1 MRNTGKQRKKRSREK
16 DIIIP
21 RRILSVI
28 MALVLCVGLYP
39 AWAYAEESV
48 SGPCVHHRSH
58 TRDCG
63 YKEAEPGHECAHAH
77 TEDCYRTV
85 EEEDGST
92 AERLDCHHEHDD
104 TCGYIPESEDG
115 EGSPCTYECRICP
128 VEELIAALPDAADIR
143 SDNADGVQAQLEE
156 ILALYRELAE
166 DEQGEI
172 DLSRCYALQEVLDG
186 ANDSDPAAGE
196 VSVDYREAA
205 WDGGSSKVAFA
216 TKTAENCTV
225 VADSAGAVTWTAG
238 WYAVNGSVTI
248 SEPVTVSGAVNLI
261 LTDGCVLNAEKGIV
275 VTTGNSLAIYAQ
287 SENGGTLNATGASV
301 VDRENYIYYAA
312 AGIGGS
318 TTSFDSGNITIH
330 GGIINATGGVAN
342 DNLGKPNLG
351 GAGIGGGSTNYG
363 KGGDSGA
370 VTIYG
375 GTITADSGEGNT
387 TGAGIGGGGENGGS
401 ANSITIYGGSITAT
415 SHSDITGGA
424 GIGGGSGQ
432 TNGGTGNITIHGGTV
447 RATGSERGAGIGG
460 GGAGIGANYASGSGT
475 VNISGGTV
483 TAVGGIYAAGI
494 GGGGG
499 YSAEFMGNTVTCT
512 GGTGTVNITGGIVD
526 AKGGEG
532 NASGD
537 YAGDPIGNGGNASG
551 TAAVTKTTGIVFENG
566 AGTVYGDV
574 TLDGNYAV
582 PAGCSLHIPAGASLS
597 GSGTLTGGGTFTT
610 ENLTEDMVSVP
621 DGIYYNGKD
630 RTEEIAGKVAV
641 DGGITLCGKTFA
653 VSGWKVEVAKTDDLT
668 YTATYT
674 NESDSANTFMKTIAL
689 RQSGTQFVGSG
700 VAKTYKD
707 NTECANFTAGD
718 TITVRAT
725 PTATG
730 AAPRKAARLQG
741 GFGEPA
747 AGQMA
752 VSVDSTQVSE
762 AASAGADG
770 SYTMTVSAADVL
782 RQGQKGQD
790 GKFTLTVKFV
800 ENNNMA
806 GAETA
811 VKVTVVPDPLTADMV
826 TLSAAGA
833 IYNGAEQKPTIT
845 VKGGGVSLTEG
856 TDYDIIYSSRDFT
869 NAGTVQITVTG
880 KGIYAGTVKKTFA
893 IEKAAP
899 TVAWAKDEITV
910 AYTGQPANVK
920 PTVTLVNNQ
929 TYSGAI
935 HYEYGNY
942 SGSALPTNAGTYK
955 IKAGIAEQENYKAA
969 VSEWL
974 TLRIDKASAPAIT
987 YPAAGGITYGQRLSD
1002 SALTGGSTKY
1012 GTFAWESGGAVPTV
1026 NNTGYTVVFTAS
1038 EETEQ
1043 NYEAITDVTKKV
1055 PVTVEQAVP
1064 AVSVRAALS
1073 GGKDSRQAVLT
1084 VDMAKAGAG
1093 AFPTGTV
1100 TFVDCT
1106 DNVGTKLGTAA
1117 LNSDGTASYTWNGL
1131 SDKTYT
1137 IKAVY
1142 TGDSNYKE
1150 AESREFT
1157 FDAAKQNQQNF
1168 SLDAIG
1174 DKTYGDAAITLKTTG
1189 GNGGGAVSYESS
1201 DEKVIRI
1208 EDDRAVIVG
1217 AGTATVTAVKEG
1229 DSDYNEA
1236 SADRYVIVGK
1246 KALTVTAE
1254 NKTVAKG
1261 NPMPALTWRADGLV
1275 NGDTFTTAPAVTA
1288 GAQNT
1293 NILGKYDIAI
1303 SGGTLRNGGS
1313 YRITYVNG
1321 TLRIV
1326 ERLYTVTVTDGAG
1339 GGEYAEGD
1347 TVTVTA
1353 HDRSGYTFTGWSSGD
1368 GVVFVDSRA
1377 RTATFTMPAK
1387 SVTVKADY
1395 TRNSGGS
1402 TGGSG
1407 SSGNSGGN
1415 SGGSGNSGGKGS
1427 GSKNP
1432 VNGNTAPQSPV
1443 IPPAENTDPGN
1454 GAAPGTGKAPTNPG
1468 NGNTA
1473 GQKNGAGV
1481 SMQGTRQPFIKG
1493 ADGKIGW
1500 DVIRA
1505 EEEKAQ
1511 EGSTINV
1518 DMNGSTVVPRD
1529 IFDRIK
1535 GKDITVTF
1543 DMGSGILWSVDGKS
1557 VTGNTSPDSAGDIDF
1572 SVKTGVDTVPVDIVN
1587 NVTGERYSIQISLAY
1602 EGEFGFTAVL
1612 SIDLGREN
1620 AGYTASLYYYNENT
1634 GELEFI
1640 CADEVSADG
1649 TASLAFTH
1657 ASDYVIEID
1666 GDGEEGDSAAESAQ
1680 PDEKGGTAGNGTATD
1695 KNPQEGQPWGMWL
1708 MAVIGVAV
1716 ISVGAGVYFIVRKKK
1731 DGERE

>member
-48 SGPCVHHRSH
+48 SGPCVHHRPH

-63 YKEAEPGHECAHAH
+63 YKEAEPGHECAHVH

-104 TCGYIPESEDG
+104 TCGYIPETEDG
-115 EGSPCTYECRICP
+115 EGSLCTYACRICP
-128 VEELIAALPDAADIR
+128 VERLIAALPDAADITE
-143 SDNADGVQAQLEE
+143 DNADEVRTQLEE
-156 ILALYRELAE
+156 ILALFAELTE
-166 DEQGEI
+166 DEQEQI
-172 DLSRCYALQEVLDG
+172 DLSRCYALQEALDG
-186 ANDSDPAAGE
+186 ANAPDLVAGE
-196 VSVDYREAA
+196 VSVDYQEAT
-205 WDGGSSKVAFA
+205 WDGSSKVTYAA
-216 TKTAENCTV
+216 KTAENCAV
-225 VADSAGAVTWTAG
+225 VKNSTEAVTWTAG

-248 SEPVTVSGAVNLI
+248 SEPVTVSGAVSLI
-261 LTDGCVLNAEKGIV
+261 LTDGCTLNAERGIV
-275 VTTGNSLAIYAQ
+275 VTSTNSLTIYAQ
-287 SENGGTLNATGASV
+287 SEDGGTLNATGTTDDSGNASAGIGGGTDTSSLDSGSITIHGGV
-301 VDRENYIYYAA
+301 INATGGASNWYGG

-318 TTSFDSGNITIH
+318 TPSSGN
-330 GGIINATGGVAN
+330 
-342 DNLGKPNLG
+342 
-351 GAGIGGGSTNYG
+351 
-363 KGGDSGA
+363 GDSGA

-375 GTITADSGEGNT
+375 GTITADSGEGNI
-387 TGAGIGGGGENGGS
+387 TGAGIGGGGGNANGGS
-401 ANSITIYGGSITAT
+401 GGNLTIYDGNVTAESHGNSNGGS
-415 SHSDITGGA
+415 GA
-424 GIGGGSGQ
+424 GIGGGFG
-432 TNGGTGNITIHGGTV
+432 TKEGGTGNITIHGGTV

-566 AGTVYGDV
+566 VGTVYGDV

-674 NESDSANTFMKTIAL
+674 NESDSANTFMKTITL

-718 TITVRAT
+718 TITVRTT

-730 AAPRKAARLQG
+730 AAPRKAARQQG
-741 GFGEPA
+741 GFGEPT

-806 GAETA
+806 GAETT

-845 VKGGGVSLTEG
+845 VKDGGVSLAEG
-856 TDYDIIYSSRDFT
+856 TDYDITCSSRDFT

-969 VSEWL
+969 ASEWL

-987 YPAAGGITYGQRLSD
+987 YPAAGSITYGQRLSD

-1012 GTFAWESGGAVPTV
+1012 GTFAWESGTTVPTV

-1055 PVTVEQAVP
+1055 PVRVEQAVP

-1084 VDMAKAGAG
+1084 ADMAKAGAG

-1106 DNVGTKLGTAA
+1106 DNAGTELGTAA

-1131 SDKTYT
+1131 SGKTYT

-1150 AESREFT
+1150 AESRVLT

-1293 NILGKYDIAI
+1293 NTLGKYDIAI

-1368 GVVFVDSRA
+1368 GVVFADSRA
-1377 RTATFTMPAK
+1377 RTATFIMPAK

-1402 TGGSG
+1402 TGGSDG
-1407 SSGNSGGN
+1407 SGNSGGN

-1443 IPPAENTDPGN
+1443 IPPAENTGPGN

-1481 SMQGTRQPFIKG
+1481 SMQGIKQPFIKG

-1505 EEEKAQ
+1505 EEEKAK

-1587 NVTGERYSIQISLAY
+1587 NVTGERYSIQISLAF

-1612 SIDLGREN
+1612 SIDLGKEN

-1657 ASDYVIEID
+1657 ASDYVIAID
-1666 GDGEEGDSAAESAQ
+1666 GDGEEGDSAVESAQ
-1680 PDEKGGTAGNGTATD
+1680 PDEKGGTAGNGTVTD

-1716 ISVGAGVYFIVRKKK
+1716 ISVSAGVYFIVRKKK
-1731 DGERE
+1731 DEESE